1 MLMQYTVKKLDR
13 RFSLNREAG
22 FELMPEWPVC
32 ARNYHDSVHADY
44 LRTVKL
50 IEQQLGMRYYKHSNP
65 QGRWTETEQRVLI
78 NPWFTKQEIQH
89 KIFLRHAKHLT
100 WIQLG

>member
-1 MLMQYTVKKLDR
+1 MQYTVKKLDR

-22 FELMPEWPVC
+22 FELMLEWPVC
-32 ARNYHDSVHADY
+32 DRSFHKDGVYADY
-44 LRTVKL
+44 LRTVKS

-65 QGRWTETEQRVLI
+65 QGRWTETEQRVI
-78 NPWFTKQEIQH
+78 NSWPSRQEIQH
-89 KIFLRHAKHLT
+89 RIFLRHAKHLT

>member
-22 FELMPEWPVC
+22 FELMLEWPVC
-32 ARNYHDSVHADY
+32 ARDYHDSVHADY
-44 LRTVKL
+44 LRTVKS
-50 IEQQLGMRYYKHSNP
+50 IEQQLGMRYYKHFNP
-65 QGRWTETEQRVLI
+65 QGRWTETEQRVI
-78 NPWFTKQEIQH
+78 NPWHSRQEIQH